1 MENTKHNSKNIITTL
16 VFTII
21 WFTAVNIIF
30 TLPALSSNN
39 KHPNV
44 QVHLSKHLIG
54 VNGFSEADNNN
65 LSWSIIED
73 VRVVGRYDGYVE
85 FSSDHQAYV
94 DLDKTVLK
102 DSLNDQVV
110 LSKEEV
116 DSLFVNIC
124 SGNTPELELENIP
137 QLAYGLLPSS
147 FTVDV
152 KGRYEGVIALTTNR
166 LIPEAET
173 NISQVLQESPVLPWA
188 SICGCLIS
196 SVLFAAAVYISMRKF
211 SNSKLCIPIIGIT
224 TVLLITIAYFLSCK
238 MK

>member
-1 MENTKHNSKNIITTL
+1 MKNKKHSAKTIITTL

-30 TLPALSSNN
+30 TLPALDSNN

-44 QVHLSKHLIG
+44 QVHLTKHLIG
-54 VNGFSEADNNN
+54 LNGISESDTGN
-65 LSWSIIED
+65 LSWSVIED

-102 DSLNDQVV
+102 DSLNDQLV
-110 LSKEEV
+110 LSKEEI
-116 DSLFVNIC
+116 DSLLINIC
-124 SGNTPELELENIP
+124 SGKASELEIENIP
-137 QLAYGLLPSS
+137 HSVYGLLPSA

-166 LIPEAET
+166 LIPETET
-173 NISQVLQESPVLPWA
+173 NITQVLKGSPVLPWA
-188 SICGCLIS
+188 SICGCLVS
-196 SVLFAAAVYISMRKF
+196 SVLIAAAVYISMCKF
-211 SNSKLCIPIIGIT
+211 SKSKLCIPVIGIVM
-224 TVLLITIAYFLSCK
+224 VLFLTIAYFFAGK

>member
-1 MENTKHNSKNIITTL
+1 MKNKKHSAKTIITTL
-16 VFTII
+16 LFTII

-30 TLPALSSNN
+30 TLPALDSNH

-44 QVHLSKHLIG
+44 QVHLTKRLIG

-73 VRVVGRYDGYVE
+73 VRVVGRYDGNVE

-94 DLDKTVLK
+94 DFEKTTLK
-102 DSLNDQVV
+102 DSLNDQVI
-110 LSKEEV
+110 LSEEEI

-124 SGNTPELELENIP
+124 SGKASELEIENIP
-137 QLAYGLLPSS
+137 QPVYGLLPSA

-166 LIPEAET
+166 LIPETET
-173 NISQVLQESPVLPWA
+173 NITQVLKGSPVLPWA
-188 SICGCLIS
+188 SICGCLVS
-196 SVLFAAAVYISMRKF
+196 SVLIAAAVYISMCRF
-211 SNSKLCIPIIGIT
+211 SNSKLYIPIIGIT